1 MLFFERLLK
10 LPTPKDL
17 GWSAGNA
24 LGMRFFG
31 IDEPDQKTWEDY
43 EEYIEKNYPVKNF
56 FANTLP
62 AFIKYKLWYRIY
74 VPVKNAR
81 YWLVSHVVP
90 SRRYHMLD
98 LRQPHKIGDVD
109 NVDSYQYG
117 WLDVP
122 EKMLYAMFNLLGEY
136 ITKERPY
143 NLREDYTDEQIESD
157 VVLKRQQHDFDEA
170 HAIHKWWTVERNEE
184 IRALNEMTGKWHD
197 ARKKR
202 EPGYDELW
210 EQLHKMKEDFES
222 KTDSMI
228 SRLMLIRRGLW
239 T

>member
-1 MLFFERLLK
+1 
-10 LPTPKDL
+10 
-17 GWSAGNA
+17 
-24 LGMRFFG
+24 
-31 IDEPDQKTWEDY
+31 
-43 EEYIEKNYPVKNF
+43 V
-56 FANTLP
+56 
-62 AFIKYKLWYRIY
+62 
-74 VPVKNAR
+74 
-81 YWLVSHVVP
+81 
-90 SRRYHMLD
+90 
-98 LRQPHKIGDVD
+98 
-109 NVDSYQYG
+109 
-117 WLDVP
+117 
-122 EKMLYAMFNLLGEY
+122 
-136 ITKERPY
+136 
-143 NLREDYTDEQIESD
+143 
-157 VVLKRQQHDFDEA
+157 KRQQHDFDEA